1 MSPKPQPGQQLEPQG
16 AAAAPSQQ
24 GAAEENRQKTDDNW
38 LFSKLSQAVL
48 DSFSE
53 SQKQA
58 LHEAIT
64 DPKSGPPVN
73 IRVTVPFW
81 RRQFY
86 LTVLSGQEKRSLL
99 RRRHERAHYP
109 IRTIA
114 NIFFAISFA
123 VAFYAVALVALALFS
138 SVLEV

>member
-1 MSPKPQPGQQLEPQG
+1 MSPGSEREPPQG
-16 AAAAPSQQ
+16 PAPENQEIL
-24 GAAEENRQKTDDNW
+24 AENW
-38 LFSKLSQAVL
+38 LFSRLSQTVL

-73 IRVTVPFW
+73 IRLTVPFW

-86 LTVLSGQEKRSLL
+86 LAVLSGQEKRSLV
-99 RRRHERAHYP
+99 RRRHERARYP
-109 IRTIA
+109 VRTIA

-123 VAFYAVALVALALFS
+123 VVFYAVALVALALFS